1 MKFSSNSI
9 KPVNTS
15 LVLIFTLFLI
25 EIKENE
31 NLFPI
36 KKLQTMKRANFK
48 IRNKEKNPALES
60 KFILNS
66 LSKEKQKP
74 EKCK

>member
-1 MKFSSNSI
+1 LKFSSNSI

-36 KKLQTMKRANFK
+36 KKLQTMKNFAEFLFK
-48 IRNKEKNPALES
+48 K
-60 KFILNS
+60 
-66 LSKEKQKP
+66 
-74 EKCK
+74 